1 MTSTAS
7 STSAASTGRC
17 CPADPSRGLR
27 HPRGATE
34 LDLRRAGIATVIWA
48 TGFERAYPWLH
59 VPVLDRQG
67 EIRQRRGV
75 TSVPGLYVLG
85 QRFQHTRHS
94 NFIDGVRHDAAFVAH
109 HLTRRACPLERLAS

>member
-1 MTSTAS
+1 MLP
-7 STSAASTGRC
+7 RQHV
-17 CPADPSRGLR
+17 RRLR
-27 HPRGATE
+27 HPRGAGG

-48 TGFERAYPWLH
+48 TGFERPYSWLH

-67 EIRQRRGV
+67 EISQRRGV

-109 HLTRRACPLERLAS
+109 HLTQRARPLARLAS